1 MNNSQ
6 KLKAKYSHLFQPG
19 GQLAVG
25 DGWLPRIG
33 QMLQEIEEYIKKHDL
48 PEFKILQIKEKFGQ
62 LRVYT
67 SMGNEDVYA
76 IIYDATEDVNKS
88 CEICGT
94 EGKLDM
100 IDGYLGVRC
109 EQHKNSRHA

>member
-1 MNNSQ
+1 M
-6 KLKAKYSHLFQPG
+6 KYNHLFSDPKP

-33 QMLQEIEEYIKKHDL
+33 QMLQEIEEHVKRHAL
-48 PEFKILQIKEKFGQ
+48 PDFKILQIKEKFGQ

-67 SMGNEDVYA
+67 SKGDEQLYA
-76 IIYDATEDVNKS
+76 IIEKATEEVNKT

-100 IDGYLGVRC
+100 VEGWLGARC
-109 EQHKNSRHA
+109 ERHKDSWPS